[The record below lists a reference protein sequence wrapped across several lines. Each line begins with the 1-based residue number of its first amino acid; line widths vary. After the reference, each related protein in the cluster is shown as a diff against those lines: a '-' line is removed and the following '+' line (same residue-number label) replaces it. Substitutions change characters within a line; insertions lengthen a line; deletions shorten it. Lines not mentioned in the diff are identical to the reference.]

1 MTPYISLFPELPPAA
16 GPVPPLRVARRIAH
30 HVYGLAWDTNDTNS
44 PPELPSGNNSAGDRW
59 AARAL
64 AVARGAER
72 WGAHS
77 VARVLRWAAIP
88 ESWDR
93 HGPDAVSIRMERAAE
108 RWLRRVECHYYPH
121 GRGDG

>member
-1 MTPYISLFPELPPAA
+1 MTPYISLFPELPHAP

-30 HVYGLAWDTNDTNS
+30 HVYGLAWDTND
-44 PPELPSGNNSAGDRW
+44 RW

-72 WGAHS
+72 WGGHS
-77 VARVLRWAAIP
+77 VARVVRWAAIP